1 MRFRTVIAV
10 GVIVAVGAVTVPA
23 GAAVAT
29 SRTTGDPATIAFY
42 RTVAAATAAKSG
54 LVEVS
59 SGFSSVREASS
70 LPFSWAQNEAP
81 SASFTP
87 VVDHITIAAKAGKII
102 WISDVMTPQH
112 GCKPTAAHM
121 CEPAHIELTPKGLFA
136 EVGASGCATQ
146 GHGSLLLFSAVGG
159 PIGYQAYG
167 HFLPMVR
174 KGANVVV
181 TSTYPVGA
189 QVATEVDTIP
199 YATRLPI
206 MTVVH
211 VAKAKGRA
219 AFTSTTS
226 TNWLSQQPAFPA
238 MRVCTGGTT

>member
-1 MRFRTVIAV
+1 MRLPTVIAV
-10 GVIVAVGAVTVPA
+10 GVTAAVGAVMVPA
-23 GAAVAT
+23 GAALGAN
-29 SRTTGDPATIAFY
+29 STTGDPATIAFY

-70 LPFSWAQNEAP
+70 FPFRWAQNGAP

-87 VVDHITIAAKAGKII
+87 VVDHITVAAKAGKII
-102 WISDVMTPQH
+102 WISDVMIPQH
-112 GCKPTAAHM
+112 GCKPTPAHL

-136 EVGASGCATQ
+136 EVGASGCATPA
-146 GHGSLLLFSAVGG
+146 HGSLLLFSAVGG

-167 HFLPMVR
+167 HFLPLAR

-189 QVATEVDTIP
+189 QVATEVDTIS

-206 MTVVH
+206 LTVVH
-211 VAKAKGRA
+211 VGKAKGRA
-219 AFTSTTS
+219 AFTSTT
-226 TNWLSQQPAFPA
+226 TMKWLSKQPAFPA
-238 MRVCTGGTT
+238 MRVCSGGTT